1 MLGGNNVKIAII
13 TISVCAISAA
23 AISPID
29 TEVTPNTI
37 TTAQSDSDASTA
49 DSTNQSNNT
58 QPKSVAT
65 KVSATTKLTI
75 GSYSIGKVRDG
86 ATDASSFIYSTSV
99 SDSGNSRDLV
109 YVFDTLRLI
118 RTIYPKF
125 KAENFETSKE
135 FTSMYQVFSQKFGKP
150 TKVTT
155 NQPVVNSENQFGK
168 SLKKSWTWML
178 PDGQVQLIAINA
190 LVDKEMLRNFS
201 RAQAQQYVKTDYRYR
216 NRPINDIE
224 NELFFGLTQ
233 AITPSTQ
240 IQLKIW
246 GNISGDRLGLAMVK
260 CAEHSNF
267 CELKT
272 DIGPSEKE
280 FADIDAPA
288 TWYHLSNGTAF
299 NHKGSQPVI
308 GEPIDLP
315 RKGMKQISEN
325 GYSIQTLQPS
335 TDKNTANQ
343 YVKLVRSSVPYI
355 PLDSYAY
362 ADKIVKEKITQS
374 MISNLIEPMISSTM
388 ACPALRI
395 ENADQSNQ
403 KKQSY

>member
-1 MLGGNNVKIAII
+1 MLGGNNVKIAIMA
-13 TISVCAISAA
+13 ISVCAISAA

-29 TEVTPNTI
+29 TEVTSSAI
-37 TTAQSDSDASTA
+37 TTAQPDSDASNA
-49 DSTNQSNNT
+49 DSTNQSSNI
-58 QPKSVAT
+58 QSKSVAI
-65 KVSATTKLTI
+65 KVLAPTKLTI

-99 SDSGNSRDLV
+99 SDSGNTRDLV
-109 YVFDTLRLI
+109 YLFDTLRQI

-125 KAENFETSKE
+125 NAENFETSKE
-135 FTSMYQVFSQKFGKP
+135 FTSMYQVFTEKFGKP
-150 TKVTT
+150 SKVTA
-155 NQPVVNSENQFGK
+155 NQSVVNSENQFGK
-168 SLKKSWTWML
+168 SLKKSWIWIL
-178 PDGQVQLIAINA
+178 PDGQVQLIVINA

-201 RAQAQQYVKTDYRYR
+201 RAQAQQYEKTDYRYR
-216 NRPINDIE
+216 NRPISDIE
-224 NELFFGLTQ
+224 NELFFGMTQ

-260 CAEHSNF
+260 CAEHSNS

-272 DIGPSEKE
+272 DIGPSAKE

-299 NHKGSQPVI
+299 NHKGSQPVM

-325 GYSIQTLQPS
+325 GYSIQMLQPS

-343 YVKLVRSSVPYI
+343 YVKQVRSSFPNI
-355 PLDSYAY
+355 ALDRFAY
-362 ADKIVKEKITQS
+362 ADKIVKDKITQS
-374 MISNLIEPMISSTM
+374 MISNLVEPMISSTM

-395 ENADQSNQ
+395 ENPDEGIQ